1 MRRISSM
8 PASTGRPEHQKQ
20 RLWLPYMLEA
30 RCVLAQVR
38 FSYQKKSCSFLPGQS
53 SSFTFLVILKC
64 MKKSVSAKKA
74 DHRALLTAAASLA
87 TLRAAVF
94 LCRTPLEAALSITDL
109 AFSNAAAAAAA
120 SLAST
125 ATRTFLAAD

>member
-30 RCVLAQVR
+30 RCVQAQVR

-53 SSFTFLVILKC
+53 SSFTILVILKC
-64 MKKSVSAKKA
+64 MKKSEKDGFYTALDVGCVWLE
-74 DHRALLTAAASLA
+74 RALASK
-87 TLRAAVF
+87 
-94 LCRTPLEAALSITDL
+94 
-109 AFSNAAAAAAA
+109 
-120 SLAST
+120 
-125 ATRTFLAAD
+125 